1 MAVPWEKS
9 FDVDRV
15 LDTAMRAFW
24 ARGYEA
30 TSMQDLVDCT
40 GINRGSLYATYG
52 GKRALFLAA
61 LRRYI
66 EWMRDDLLA
75 EIAERFGP
83 REAIRQ
89 SFLVFAAGR
98 RSYGGQRG
106 CFVTNTALEVAP
118 HDREVA
124 KVVAR
129 VQKQIEVHFAALIG
143 KGKALG
149 EIPSHVDPATAA
161 QGLLA
166 SFIGL
171 AVLARSRPD
180 RDLLLSVVEDAMKRL
195 D

>member
-1 MAVPWEKS
+1 MPWEKS
-9 FDVDRV
+9 FDVDQI
-15 LDTAMRAFW
+15 LDMAMRAFW

-52 GKRALFLAA
+52 DKRALFVAA
-61 LRRYI
+61 LHHYI

-75 EIAERFGP
+75 DIAARHGP
-83 REAIRQ
+83 REAIHR
-89 SFLVFAAGR
+89 SFLVFAARQR
-98 RSYGGQRG
+98 RYAGQRG

-118 HDREVA
+118 HDEEIADMVS
-124 KVVAR
+124 R
-129 VQKQIEVHFAALIG
+129 VQQQIEAHFAELIS
-143 KGKALG
+143 KGRSLG
-149 EIPSHVDPATAA
+149 EIPSHVDPAASA
-161 QGLLA
+161 RGLLA

-180 RDLLLSVVEDAMKRL
+180 RKLLLGIVDDAMRRL

>member
-1 MAVPWEKS
+1 MPWEKS
-9 FDVDRV
+9 FDMDQV

-30 TSMQDLVDCT
+30 TSMQDLVNCT

-52 GKRALFLAA
+52 DKRALFLAA
-61 LRRYI
+61 LNRYI
-66 EWMRDDLLA
+66 GWMRDELLA
-75 EIAERFGP
+75 DIAARHGP

-89 SFLVFAAGR
+89 SFLVFAAGQR
-98 RSYGGQRG
+98 GHVGQRG

-118 HDREVA
+118 HDKEIA

-129 VQKQIEVHFAALIG
+129 VQRKIEAHFAELIG

-149 EIPSHVDPATAA
+149 EIPPHVDPAASA

-171 AVLARSRPD
+171 AVLARSRPNKT
-180 RDLLLSVVEDAMKRL
+180 LLLSVVDDAMRRL